1 MRSRHTTGLWLTG
14 ALAALALSACG
25 TSSSTQDASTTADTP
40 TADRGT
46 APADGSATNTDA
58 AVGAFQ
64 VQMVAPTDASAGYT
78 TVVGRVQDGPTPS
91 QIVWQQ
97 AATEGDC
104 RLLTP
109 RVPFCATSCGER
121 MVCVENDTCQPYPVA
136 QSVGAVRVTGVRSAA
151 GATTFEMIAVSNS
164 YQTPGDV
171 MLPYPAFAEGDMIRV
186 EAAGSPW
193 TPAFTLDAR
202 GIAPFALGAAPLRI
216 QTGQGVALTWTAP
229 QQSGQRVHVR
239 LDISHHGGTRG
250 KIECATNDDGELTI
264 PAALISRL
272 VALGVAGFPTIV
284 VGRTSTGSASVRAGR
299 VELTITSETEVP
311 IEVPGVRSC
320 TDDSECD
327 GGMCRPDLTC
337 G

>member
-25 TSSSTQDASTTADTP
+25 TSSSTQDASTPAT
-40 TADRGT
+40 DRGAT
-46 APADGSATNTDA
+46 PSDGSAANADASVGTFQVQMIAPTDA
-58 AVGAFQ
+58 AV
-64 VQMVAPTDASAGYT
+64 GYT

-109 RVPFCATSCGER
+109 RVPFCSTSCGGSA
-121 MVCVENDTCQPYPVA
+121 VCVENETCQPYPTA
-136 QSVGAVRVTGVRSAA
+136 QSVGTVRVTGIRTAA

-186 EAAGSPW
+186 EAAGSAW
-193 TPAFTLDAR
+193 TPAFALDAR
-202 GIAPFALGAAPLRI
+202 GIAPFALGAGPLRI

-229 QQSGQRVHVR
+229 RQTGQRVHVR

-250 KIECATNDDGELTI
+250 KIECSTADDGELTI

-284 VGRTSTGSASVRAGR
+284 VGRSSSGSASVRAGR
-299 VELTITSETEVP
+299 VELTVTSEIEVP

-320 TDDSECD
+320 TEDSECD

>member
-25 TSSSTQDASTTADTP
+25 TSSSTQDASTATDTP
-40 TADRGT
+40 ATDRGAT
-46 APADGSATNTDA
+46 PSDGSAASSDA
-58 AVGAFQ
+58 SVGTFQ
-64 VQMVAPTDASAGYT
+64 VQMIAPTDASAGYT
-78 TVVGRVQDGPTPS
+78 TVVGRVQDGPTPA

-109 RVPFCATSCGER
+109 RVPFCSTSCGGSA
-121 MVCVENDTCQPYPVA
+121 VCVENDTCQPYPMA
-136 QSVGAVRVTGVRSAA
+136 QSVGTVRVTGVRSTG

-186 EAAGSPW
+186 EAAGSAW

-202 GIAPFALGAAPLRI
+202 GIAPFALGASPLRI
-216 QTGQGVALTWTAP
+216 QTGQGVALTWNAP
-229 QQSGQRVHVR
+229 QQTGQRVHVR

-250 KIECATNDDGELTI
+250 KIECATADDGELTI
-264 PAALISRL
+264 PASLITRL

-284 VGRTSTGSASVRAGR
+284 VGRSSSGSGTVRAGR
-299 VELTITSETEVP
+299 VELTVTSEIEVP

-320 TDDSECD
+320 TENSDCD
-327 GGMCRPDLTC
+327 GGTCRPDLTC